1 MGVGEKKTPEAFRN
15 SCDEFIFLEN
25 LGENIKEAKSKTE
38 SSEKAIEI
46 EEECLETATV
56 DSTKEDIS
64 VIHNLLKIAS
74 DKYQDDE
81 GYVNVSSAGQFIKRV
96 KPDFDVRTFGFIKLP
111 KLIEAFPRKYEIKK
125 YPGKGKVT
133 IIAYRCK

>member
-1 MGVGEKKTPEAFRN
+1 M
-15 SCDEFIFLEN
+15 
-25 LGENIKEAKSKTE
+25 
-38 SSEKAIEI
+38 
-46 EEECLETATV
+46 
-56 DSTKEDIS
+56 
-64 VIHNLLKIAS
+64 
-74 DKYQDDE
+74 
-81 GYVNVSSAGQFIKRV
+81 SSAGQFIKRV

>member
-1 MGVGEKKTPEAFRN
+1 FALAKLCASGHGASSAPA
-15 SCDEFIFLEN
+15 SAGADIYIFQNVL
-25 LGENIKEAKSKTE
+25 S
-38 SSEKAIEI
+38 
-46 EEECLETATV
+46 
-56 DSTKEDIS
+56 
-64 VIHNLLKIAS
+64 LKQS
-74 DKYQDDE
+74 Q
-81 GYVNVSSAGQFIKRV
+81 VLNVSSAGQFIKRV

>member
-1 MGVGEKKTPEAFRN
+1 MNLF
-15 SCDEFIFLEN
+15 FLEN
-25 LGENIKEAKSKTE
+25 LGENIKAAKSKTE

>member
-1 MGVGEKKTPEAFRN
+1 MGEKKTPEAFRN

-25 LGENIKEAKSKTE
+25 LGRANALKLNIP
-38 SSEKAIEI
+38 
-46 EEECLETATV
+46 EEENDE
-56 DSTKEDIS
+56 EDDEEHNGDYDIEK
-64 VIHNLLKIAS
+64 IHNLLKIAW

-96 KPDFDVRTFGFIKLP
+96 RPDFDVRTFGYLKLP
-111 KLIEAFPRKYEIKK
+111 KLIEAFPERYDITKYQ
-125 YPGKGKVT
+125 GKGTVQ